1 MNKYFLAISG
11 LIIFSILIILYI
23 RISERLSKSKVSEN
37 LPELKDVKEEDFVI
51 FE

>member
-23 RISERLSKSKVSEN
+23 RISERLSKSKVSEKP
-37 LPELKDVKEEDFVI
+37 PELKDVKEEDFVI